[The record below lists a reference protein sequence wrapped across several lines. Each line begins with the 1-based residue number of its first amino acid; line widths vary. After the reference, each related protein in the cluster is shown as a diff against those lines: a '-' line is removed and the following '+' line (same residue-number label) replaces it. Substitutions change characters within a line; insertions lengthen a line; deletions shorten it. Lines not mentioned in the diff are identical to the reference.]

1 MEESAFKKVTAN
13 VPIKTED
20 AREVGGSE
28 ITKWHDKLDTL
39 KSKRSSNSASNE
51 NPPPAKKQK
60 LFDPTYSP
68 EENSFNFAGR
78 SQKVPSNSNEKMLS
92 TSGEATAES
101 IVWGKGQKGEA
112 EARDT
117 PGSCSVQK
125 GTMKTEANRE
135 HDTPLRLMA
144 PKQVVEQ
151 FEKGQVDLKEPE
163 NYMVVR
169 QSLSNVYGDPFSHS
183 EQCKLQRICSSGVA
197 LEDTATIKF
206 IKGLEGR
213 LGGGGSASEETPVI
227 ENPTGAPGGFLAD
240 DLLAETRVEGMA
252 VDLDTKTPVQDPQ
265 PKYLADQP
273 EHHQERKHTSLAEA
287 LAEDFPRLGVV
298 GRLSWEDLGTG
309 MGIMNRF
316 NSDMDNFFNQFPI
329 PGKARSAEAIEVNV
343 DEKSEAQMPIAI
355 DHSDLSLEEDLAA
368 KSEGGVDPIIN
379 VRILISSV
387 IHH

>member
-1 MEESAFKKVTAN
+1 
-13 VPIKTED
+13 
-20 AREVGGSE
+20 
-28 ITKWHDKLDTL
+28 
-39 KSKRSSNSASNE
+39 
-51 NPPPAKKQK
+51 
-60 LFDPTYSP
+60 
-68 EENSFNFAGR
+68 
-78 SQKVPSNSNEKMLS
+78 
-92 TSGEATAES
+92 
-101 IVWGKGQKGEA
+101 
-112 EARDT
+112 
-117 PGSCSVQK
+117 
-125 GTMKTEANRE
+125 
-135 HDTPLRLMA
+135 
-144 PKQVVEQ
+144 
-151 FEKGQVDLKEPE
+151 
-163 NYMVVR
+163 
-169 QSLSNVYGDPFSHS
+169 
-183 EQCKLQRICSSGVA
+183 
-197 LEDTATIKF
+197 
-206 IKGLEGR
+206 
-213 LGGGGSASEETPVI
+213 
-227 ENPTGAPGGFLAD
+227 
-240 DLLAETRVEGMA
+240 MA